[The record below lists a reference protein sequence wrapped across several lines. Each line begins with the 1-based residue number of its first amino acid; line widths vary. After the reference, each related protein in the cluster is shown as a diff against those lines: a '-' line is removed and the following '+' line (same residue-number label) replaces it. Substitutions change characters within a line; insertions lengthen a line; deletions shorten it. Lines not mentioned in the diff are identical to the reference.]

1 MRIGIIGANGRM
13 GKALIEVAEE
23 EGIEIGALIE
33 KEGVEGEYKGKKF
46 ESDLRKVSENVDVFL
61 EFTDPSATFENTEK
75 LIENPK
81 PYVVGTTALDDKHFE
96 KFKEL
101 SEKVPV
107 FYSPNMSLGIHL
119 ITGFFRKFSEVLKNY
134 EIEIMEI
141 HHTGKKDAPS
151 GTALYLF
158 EEWKENVNKES
169 YSVFERRGKKE
180 KNEVLISGFRI
191 GNVPGEHTV
200 FLSNG
205 DEIIELKH
213 KVYSRKVFARGAI
226 FVAKKILNFEK
237 GFYTFK
243 DLFEKI

>member
-13 GKALIEVAEE
+13 GRALIEVAEE

-46 ESDLRKVSENVDVFL
+46 ENDLRKVIGDVDVFL
-61 EFTDPSATFENTEK
+61 EFTTPSATLQNTER

-81 PYVVGTTALDDKHFE
+81 PYVVGTTALEERHFE
-96 KFKEL
+96 KFKIL
-101 SEKVPV
+101 SERVPV

-119 ITGFFRKFSEVLKNY
+119 LSGFFRVFSEILKDY
-134 EIEIMEI
+134 EIEIMEV
-141 HHTGKKDAPS
+141 HHVGKKDAPS

-158 EEWKENVNKES
+158 KEWKENVDKEV
-169 YSVFERRGKKE
+169 YPVFERRGEKK
-180 KNEVLISGFRI
+180 KKEVLISGFRI
-191 GNVPGEHTV
+191 GSIPGEHTV
-200 FLSNG
+200 FLSRG
-205 DEIIELKH
+205 DEVIELTH

-226 FVAKKILNFEK
+226 FVARKILSLNK

-243 DLFEKI
+243 DLLKI